1 MLAFIIL
8 LIAGFTFSSFMYGY
22 FAKSAIIEP
31 TEKEAEAVIIG
42 KSTNSKTTAKAA

>member
-8 LIAGFTFSSFMYGY
+8 LIASFTFSSFMYGY

-31 TEKEAEAVIIG
+31 NGKEAEAVIIG
-42 KSTNSKTTAKAA
+42 KNTNSTSTAKAA

>member
-22 FAKSAIIEP
+22 FAKSAVIEP
-31 TEKEAEAVIIG
+31 NEKETEAVIIRKG
-42 KSTNSKTTAKAA
+42 VSSNSTVKAA